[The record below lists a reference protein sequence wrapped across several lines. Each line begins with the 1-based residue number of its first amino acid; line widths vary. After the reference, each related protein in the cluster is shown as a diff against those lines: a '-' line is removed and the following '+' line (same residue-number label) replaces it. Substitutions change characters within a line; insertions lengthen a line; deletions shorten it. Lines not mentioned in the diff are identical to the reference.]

1 MMYKIFLFLLVIGQ
15 FFFAQQSSNMHDL
28 IIQHSGDSLKVQVIS
43 VDDKVVFK
51 YLNEEATN
59 FLSNNCIDKIIFAS
73 GRVQKFDDKVII
85 TGVKDWEKVI
95 ITTNPDDVKCLVRK
109 GEVRAS
115 SSNDWNF
122 KGKMGI
128 DKKATMKIKKE
139 AAKLNSHVIL
149 LEDQFKKNMTFWSGA
164 TSSKYG
170 IAYSYE

>member
-1 MMYKIFLFLLVIGQ
+1 MKKILLL
-15 FFFAQQSSNMHDL
+15 L
-28 IIQHSGDSLKVQVIS
+28 IIAGQCCYAQTTADLPDIVVQHSGDSLKVRVIS

-51 YLNEEATN
+51 YLNEGASN
-59 FLSNNCIDKIIFAS
+59 FLSNNCINKIIFGS
-73 GRVQKFDDKVII
+73 GRIQKFDDKVVII
-85 TGVKDWEKVI
+85 DSKDWEKVI
-95 ITTNPDDVKCLVRK
+95 ITTNPDDIKCLVRK

-139 AAKLNSHVIL
+139 AAKMKAHVIL
-149 LEDQFKKNMTFWSGA
+149 LEDQYKKNMTFWSGA